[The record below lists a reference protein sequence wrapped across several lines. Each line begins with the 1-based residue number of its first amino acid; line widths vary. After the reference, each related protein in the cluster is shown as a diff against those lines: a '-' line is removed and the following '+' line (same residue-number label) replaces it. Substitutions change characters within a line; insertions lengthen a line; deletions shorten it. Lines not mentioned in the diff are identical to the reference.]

1 MQTTIQTR
9 NQAYANIQ
17 DMLPEKRK
25 RIYNII
31 SLFGPCT
38 PQQICREENWQHNVV
53 NPRFTEL
60 AEVGLIKEVGK
71 IENKFSS
78 NLNTLWEITSDA
90 ERIQINN
97 KRFVE
102 LRNKKDAILT
112 DFHLNMSSCSI
123 EILKLE
129 IHRID
134 KQIKNLEK
142 WS

>member
-1 MQTTIQTR
+1 MKTTTQTR
-9 NQAYANIQ
+9 NLAYSNIQ
-17 DMLPEKRK
+17 DMLPERRK
-25 RIYNII
+25 QIYNII
-31 SLFGPCT
+31 ALYGACT
-38 PQQICREENWQHNVV
+38 PQQICRSKNWQHNVV

-60 AEVGLIKEVGK
+60 AEVGLIKEAGK
-71 IENKFSS
+71 VENKFSG
-78 NLNTLWEITSDA
+78 NLNTLWEITSEA
-90 ERIQINN
+90 ERIEINK

-112 DFHLNMSSCSI
+112 DFHFNMSGHSI
-123 EILKLE
+123 DILKLE